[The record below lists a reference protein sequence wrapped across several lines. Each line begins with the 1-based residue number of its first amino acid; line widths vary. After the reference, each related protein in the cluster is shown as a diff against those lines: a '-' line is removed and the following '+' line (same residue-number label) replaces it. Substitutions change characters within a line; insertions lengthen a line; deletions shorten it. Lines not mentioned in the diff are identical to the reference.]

1 MSEVADIHP
10 IHRRVAAWAV
20 HLLTAS
26 GVCWGLLALE
36 AAYAGRF
43 RLALGWLGVALAV
56 DGIDGSLARRLR
68 VAEVTPQIDG
78 TLLDNLVDYLNYV
91 FVPAVLIYRA
101 GILPGN
107 LALPS
112 AAAICTVSAFQF
124 VHREAKT
131 ADAFRGFPSYWN
143 VVAAYLLLLE
153 VPPVWATAWIAGLAL
168 LVFVPIHFI
177 YPSRMRRLRKTTLV
191 LALLWIALLAVA
203 VLRYPDGSRDWAR
216 VSLLFPVYYAA
227 GSIVLTSRQRKARV
241 RCPSAGS

>member
-36 AAYAGRF
+36 AVYAGRF
-43 RLALGWLGVALAV
+43 RFALGWLGVALAV
-56 DGIDGSLARRLR
+56 DGIDGALARRLR
-68 VAEVTPQIDG
+68 VAEVAPEIDG
-78 TLLDNLVDYLNYV
+78 ALLDNLVDYLNYV

-101 GILPGN
+101 GVLPGD

-153 VPPVWATAWIAGLAL
+153 MSSAWATVCTSGMGWPLAMR
-168 LVFVPIHFI
+168 
-177 YPSRMRRLRKTTLV
+177 SRIRRSSSWV
-191 LALLWIALLAVA
+191 
-203 VLRYPDGSRDWAR
+203 G
-216 VSLLFPVYYAA
+216 
-227 GSIVLTSRQRKARV
+227 
-241 RCPSAGS
+241 